1 MTDATVS
8 DAETVNRWRGEASLV
23 IAGRARVLRPSFAA
37 LVGAED
43 ELGPLLAL
51 VDRAAE
57 GQLKLAEIAA
67 LFWHC
72 VRDRAG
78 VTREMVGDAV
88 MTMGLAGA
96 TQPLRILLTQIL
108 QGAG

>member
-1 MTDATVS
+1 VTDATVS
-8 DAETVNRWRGEASLV
+8 DAETVNRWRGE
-23 IAGRARVLRPSFAA
+23 RVLRPSFAA